1 MIYAPV
7 QLEKTLVWD
16 FFFQGFIPVW
26 SDGKDMVYRIRI
38 VSFIILAGSKEGGF
52 MTTKIR
58 QVLSSSS
65 IVGTNVQ
72 NSAREDLGEIKDLM
86 IDLSGGRIAY
96 AVLSFGGFLGMGDKL
111 FAIPWEAFQVV
122 QEEEV
127 LILNVAKEKL
137 EQAPG
142 FDKDNWPDMADVT
155 WGKSIHSY
163 YGYDPYWD

>member
-1 MIYAPV
+1 
-7 QLEKTLVWD
+7 
-16 FFFQGFIPVW
+16 
-26 SDGKDMVYRIRI
+26 
-38 VSFIILAGSKEGGF
+38 

-65 IVGTNVQ
+65 LVGTTVQ
-72 NSAREDLGEIKDLM
+72 NMRREDLGEIKDLM

-127 LILNVAKEKL
+127 LLLNVAKEKL

-155 WGKSIHSY
+155 WGKSIHA
-163 YGYDPYWD
+163 

>member
-1 MIYAPV
+1 
-7 QLEKTLVWD
+7 
-16 FFFQGFIPVW
+16 
-26 SDGKDMVYRIRI
+26 
-38 VSFIILAGSKEGGF
+38 

-122 QEEEV
+122 QEEEI

-155 WGKSIHSY
+155 WGKSIHAY

>member
-1 MIYAPV
+1 
-7 QLEKTLVWD
+7 
-16 FFFQGFIPVW
+16 
-26 SDGKDMVYRIRI
+26 
-38 VSFIILAGSKEGGF
+38 

>member
-1 MIYAPV
+1 
-7 QLEKTLVWD
+7 
-16 FFFQGFIPVW
+16 
-26 SDGKDMVYRIRI
+26 
-38 VSFIILAGSKEGGF
+38 

-96 AVLSFGGFLGMGDKL
+96 AVLSFGGILGMGDKL

-122 QEEEV
+122 QEEEI

>member
-155 WGKSIHSY
+155 
-163 YGYDPYWD
+163 

>member
-1 MIYAPV
+1 
-7 QLEKTLVWD
+7 
-16 FFFQGFIPVW
+16 
-26 SDGKDMVYRIRI
+26 
-38 VSFIILAGSKEGGF
+38 

-65 IVGTNVQ
+65 IVGTTVQ
-72 NSAREDLGEIKDLM
+72 NMGREDLGEIKDLM

-127 LILNVAKEKL
+127 LLLNVAKEKL

-142 FDKDNWPDMADVT
+142 FEKDNWPDMADVT
-155 WGKSIHSY
+155 WGQSIHAY

>member
-1 MIYAPV
+1 
-7 QLEKTLVWD
+7 
-16 FFFQGFIPVW
+16 
-26 SDGKDMVYRIRI
+26 
-38 VSFIILAGSKEGGF
+38 

-65 IVGTNVQ
+65 LVGTTVQ

-86 IDLSGGRIAY
+86 IDLSEGRIAY

-122 QEEEV
+122 QEEEI

-155 WGKSIHSY
+155 WGKSVHSY

>member
-1 MIYAPV
+1 
-7 QLEKTLVWD
+7 
-16 FFFQGFIPVW
+16 
-26 SDGKDMVYRIRI
+26 
-38 VSFIILAGSKEGGF
+38 

-65 IVGTNVQ
+65 IVGTTVQ
-72 NSAREDLGEIKDLM
+72 NMNREDLGDIKDLM

-122 QEEEV
+122 QEEEI
-127 LILNVAKEKL
+127 LLLNVAKEKL

-142 FDKDNWPDMADVT
+142 FDKDDWPDMADVT
-155 WGKSIHSY
+155 WGQSIHAY

>member
-1 MIYAPV
+1 MQKKILIYYP
-7 QLEKTLVWD
+7 
-16 FFFQGFIPVW
+16 FRF
-26 SDGKDMVYRIRI
+26 
-38 VSFIILAGSKEGGF
+38 KEGGC

-65 IVGTNVQ
+65 LVGTTVQ
-72 NSAREDLGEIKDLM
+72 NMRREDLGEIKDLM

-127 LILNVAKEKL
+127 LLLNVAKEKL

-155 WGKSIHSY
+155 WGKSIHAY

>member
-1 MIYAPV
+1 
-7 QLEKTLVWD
+7 
-16 FFFQGFIPVW
+16 
-26 SDGKDMVYRIRI
+26 
-38 VSFIILAGSKEGGF
+38 

-65 IVGTNVQ
+65 IVGTTVQ
-72 NSAREDLGEIKDLM
+72 NMGREDLGEIKDLM

-111 FAIPWEAFQVV
+111 FAIPWQAFQVV

-127 LILNVAKEKL
+127 LLLDVAKEKL
-137 EQAPG
+137 QQAPG

-155 WGKSIHSY
+155 WGESIHAY

>member
-26 SDGKDMVYRIRI
+26 SDGKDMVYRFRI

>member
-1 MIYAPV
+1 
-7 QLEKTLVWD
+7 
-16 FFFQGFIPVW
+16 
-26 SDGKDMVYRIRI
+26 
-38 VSFIILAGSKEGGF
+38 

-65 IVGTNVQ
+65 IVGTTVQ
-72 NSAREDLGEIKDLM
+72 NMGREDLGEIKDLM

-127 LILNVAKEKL
+127 LLLNVAKEKL
-137 EQAPG
+137 QQAPG
-142 FDKDNWPDMADVT
+142 FAKDNWPDMTDVT
-155 WGKSIHSY
+155 WGESIHAY